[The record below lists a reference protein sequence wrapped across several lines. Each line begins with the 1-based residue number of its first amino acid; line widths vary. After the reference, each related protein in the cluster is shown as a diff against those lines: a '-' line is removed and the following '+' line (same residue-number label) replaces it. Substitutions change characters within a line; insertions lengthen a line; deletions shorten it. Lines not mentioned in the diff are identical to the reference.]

1 MINNNPQKKTQ
12 TNKDRHCQLKMIN
25 HQEQKILK
33 KNDLEDTETT
43 KTLAISNLMPKLLLD
58 DGIAERIM
66 PLYS

>member
-1 MINNNPQKKTQ
+1 
-12 TNKDRHCQLKMIN
+12 MIN

-43 KTLAISNLMPKLLLD
+43 QTLAISNLMPKLLLD